1 MSKDSFT
8 NSTTYCIASHSP
20 GYKINILPISIFAF
34 RQSNHG
40 ICIAEEMLVEQFFT
54 FWS

>member
-8 NSTTYCIASHSP
+8 DSTTYRIASYSP
-20 GYKINILPISIFAF
+20 GYKINLLPVSIFAF
-34 RQSNHG
+34 RQSYHE